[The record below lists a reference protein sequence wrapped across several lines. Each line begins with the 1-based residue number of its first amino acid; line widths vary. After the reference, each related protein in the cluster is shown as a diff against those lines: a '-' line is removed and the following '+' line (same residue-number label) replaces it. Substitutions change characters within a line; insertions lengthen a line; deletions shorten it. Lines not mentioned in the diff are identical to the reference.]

1 MEFMGVDIVVGGYY
15 YVETSSGARSIFVH
29 SGRFHGVTSYRYRV
43 HLVGH
48 CGLPVF
54 RLATNCVI
62 CADSCITKIRPCNEN
77 ERAMLDW
84 YIRKSLS
91 E

>member
-15 YVETSSGARSIFVH
+15 YVETSSGAKSIFVH
-29 SGRFHGVTSYRYRV
+29 SDRFDGITSYRYRI

-54 RLATNCVI
+54 RLATNCII
-62 CADSCITKIRPCNEN
+62 CADSCVTKIRPCNEN

-84 YIRKSLS
+84 YILKSLS
-91 E
+91 